1 MSNKVGFE
9 NRDSVA
15 VDVSVGSKIAG
26 SLGMY
31 VWRPGNI
38 NAHLPR
44 DCRVSSVGKSENGV
58 RCEFSCDQEG
68 VQAVLEVSPR
78 SIGYV
83 GTLTASGGGHARLA
97 LVWELPKDEVG
108 FPFMPGFMYGD
119 NQGGKHP
126 AATYPQ
132 LSCGESDEG
141 TKPWVA
147 KRWCVRADRSS
158 HGCSAVIGSENTYA
172 IGGRDVCRY
181 GDGVIAEKN
190 GLWTSSCD
198 PRELSFSLG
207 FSNIPFTYSCM
218 SGQNY
223 IDRPE
228 GFVNLDK
235 GRVSSEFFLFLF
247 ETKCRHEA
255 AGKLL
260 RESYAILHDEIECDP
275 DVREAVFNIADALVK
290 WGYCEAAKNFHTT
303 ISDDN
308 YDDGTNRFFSSGWA
322 GGVQVAFP
330 LLRAAHQLGKVE
342 WVECA
347 RSVISNLAENAVSE
361 GTGLFYD
368 NYDLLSDK
376 WSVYGWWHAAMED
389 VGHSGYVNGH
399 VCHYML
405 KAYLLERENGNEQKL
420 WYESAKNVLDH
431 VADEQGDDG
440 RFGNTYSKEDGR
452 IIDDSGFCG
461 CWFVP
466 AFAQLYQITQ
476 EKSYLDIA
484 GRAMDYYR
492 QFVES
497 FHVYGCPHDAYK
509 SPDEEG
515 ILAWINAATV
525 LHSITGDKAYLDDLR
540 MGLDY
545 EFSWKFAY
553 NVQSEVEPL
562 KSMKWAST
570 GGSVTSVNNSHI
582 HPMGSAIAECILY
595 AARQTGDS
603 YYWSRLSDTLRW
615 TLNAY
620 LHYDGEY
627 GWGKK
632 GLINERFCYTD
643 SLLTERFPD
652 GSPASTWFCGHSWA
666 SGSVLEGISGGLPS
680 LSETKLAELIA
691 EPGRM

>member
-1 MSNKVGFE
+1 MPNKVGFE

-15 VDVSVGSKIAG
+15 VDVSIGSTNAG
-26 SLGMY
+26 SLRMY
-31 VWRPGNI
+31 VWRPGNV
-38 NAHLPR
+38 NSSFPR
-44 DCRVSSVGKSENGV
+44 DCRVSSVGKSEKGV
-58 RCEFSCDQEG
+58 RCEFSCDMEG
-68 VQAVLEVSPR
+68 VGAVLEVSAQGN
-78 SIGYV
+78 GYV
-83 GTLTASGGGHARLA
+83 GTLRASGNGCARVA
-97 LVWELPKDEVG
+97 LVWELPKGEVG
-108 FPFMPGFMYGD
+108 FPFMPGFMYGH
-119 NQGGKHP
+119 NEGGKH
-126 AATYPQ
+126 AGATYPQ
-132 LSCGESDEG
+132 LSGGRPGEG
-141 TKPWVA
+141 AKPWLTE
-147 KRWCVRADRSS
+147 RWCVRADRSS
-158 HGCSAVIGSENTYA
+158 HGCSAIIGSEYTYA
-172 IGGRDVCRY
+172 VGGRDVCRFE
-181 GDGVIAEKN
+181 DGSVAEKN
-190 GLWTSSCD
+190 GLWTSSSD
-198 PRELSFSLG
+198 PHELAFSLG

-218 SGQNY
+218 PGQNY

-228 GFVNLDK
+228 GFVDLDK
-235 GRVSSEFFLFLF
+235 GPVCSEFFLFLF
-247 ETKCRHEA
+247 ATESRHEA
-255 AGKLL
+255 AGTLL
-260 RESYAILHDEIECDP
+260 RESYSILRDHVECGHDI
-275 DVREAVFNIADALVK
+275 REAVFDIADALVRD
-290 WGYCEAAKNFHTT
+290 GYCEAARNFYTT
-303 ISDDN
+303 IGDDD
-308 YDDGTNRFFSSGWA
+308 YDNGIGRFFSSGWA
-322 GGVQVAFP
+322 GGIQAAFP
-330 LLRAAHQLGKVE
+330 LLRVAHQLGEVE

-347 RSVISNLAENAVSE
+347 RSVISNLAENAVSNE
-361 GTGLFYD
+361 TGMFYD
-368 NYDLLSDK
+368 NYDLPNDQ
-376 WSVYGWWHAAMED
+376 WSVYGWWHGAMED

-405 KAYLLERENGNEQKL
+405 KAYLLEREKGGEQKL
-420 WYESAKNVLDH
+420 WYESAKRVLDH
-431 VADEQGDDG
+431 VADWQGCNG
-440 RFGNTYSKEDGR
+440 QFGNTYSKEDGR
-452 IIDDSGFCG
+452 ITDDGGFSG

-466 AFAQLYQITQ
+466 AFAQLYQITEEQ
-476 EKSYLDIA
+476 RYLDIA

-492 QFVES
+492 QFVRS

-525 LHSITGDKAYLDDLR
+525 LHSITGDEAYLDDLCV
-540 MGLDY
+540 GLDY